1 MLDNLEVAVLSKVN
15 ELAGRHGI
23 KPHEFVA
30 TFQSFDRGDGRH
42 EYRLRYE
49 AGDLDSKPFDRMLT
63 ALGVPPG
70 EGELTGPA
78 NAIYDALESAIAKSP
93 RVRPRS

>member
-1 MLDNLEVAVLSKVN
+1 MLDNFEVAVLAKVN

-23 KPHEFVA
+23 KPYEFVA
-30 TFQSFDRGDGRH
+30 TFASLDREDGRL
-42 EYRLRYE
+42 EYRLRFE
-49 AGDLDSKPFDRMLT
+49 AGDLDSKPFDRLLT

-70 EGELTGPA
+70 EGELTGSA
-78 NAIYDALESAIAKSP
+78 SAIYDALESAIAKSP